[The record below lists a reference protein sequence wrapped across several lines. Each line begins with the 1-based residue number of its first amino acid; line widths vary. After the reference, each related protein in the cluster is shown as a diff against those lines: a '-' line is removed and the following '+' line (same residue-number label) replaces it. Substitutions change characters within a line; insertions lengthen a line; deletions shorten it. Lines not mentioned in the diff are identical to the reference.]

1 MKSFK
6 ADRTKVE
13 TITVEIGNGVA
24 VGVGQRTEITCG
36 GRTGMRFAVQHG
48 HGH

>member
-6 ADRTKVE
+6 TDRAKVE
-13 TITVEIGNGVA
+13 TKTVEIRNGAA

-36 GRTGMRFAVQHG
+36 GRISLKFAVQHG
-48 HGH
+48 HGN